1 MIKRLHSS
9 VAATFGPLFSR
20 PRRKQV
26 AALCL
31 RRKGQRAEVLMIT
44 SRGSGRWILPKG
56 WPIEGLSDAN
66 AALQEAWEEAGVKNA
81 TLSPRPVGQYRA
93 VKTHPKGVPEPV
105 DTLVFACEVGAT
117 SDKWPESHERTRRWM
132 RPEEAA
138 HLVKEPGLKRLL
150 RAASLL

>member
-9 VAATFGPLFSR
+9 VAATFGPLFTR

-31 RRKGQRAEVLMIT
+31 RRKDQRAEVLMIT
-44 SRGSGRWILPKG
+44 SRGTGRWILPKG

>member
-9 VAATFGPLFSR
+9 VAATFGPLFTR

-44 SRGSGRWILPKG
+44 SRGTGRWILPKG

-81 TLSPRPVGQYRA
+81 TLSPRPVGRYRA

>member
-1 MIKRLHSS
+1 MIKRLQSTV
-9 VAATFGPLFSR
+9 VATLGPLFAR

-31 RRKGQRAEVLMIT
+31 RRKGCRTEVLMIT
-44 SRGSGRWILPKG
+44 SRGTGRWILPKG
-56 WPIEGLSDAN
+56 WPINGLSDAN

-81 TLSPRPVGQYRA
+81 TLTPRPVGQYRA

-105 DTLVFACEVGAT
+105 DTLVFACEVGSTAN
-117 SDKWPESHERTRRWM
+117 KWPESDERTRRWM

-138 HLVKEPGLKRLL
+138 HLVKEPGLRRLL

>member
-31 RRKGQRAEVLMIT
+31 RRIGQRAEVLMIT